1 LLDHRR
7 LVQRDLSAIGRADEE
22 VLERVH
28 RATIGLRKLHHHP
41 ELVAPS
47 RLAKRLGSVER
58 VTDLRAKIARRDAKA
73 PPFRGDLEVELGH
86 GPTEALA
93 DVLDARVE
101 GERIGEVRRS
111 VPQRLDVRV
120 SKLDVDLGRAARADE
135 VVEEERLEIGD
146 LADVLS
152 PGVREHLARELAL
165 ALRDEDDAHLGL
177 VRGILRDR
185 REETDVDLSS
195 GADLLER
202 PLRGFLDLE
211 RDLANARDRR
221 SRR

>member
-1 LLDHRR
+1 LRKLRARELSENAVRVRDARDDVRGDVDHASAVDAIDSDGRLRLLDHRR

-28 RATIGLRKLHHHP
+28 RATIGLRKLYHHP

-93 DVLDARVE
+93 DILDARVE
-101 GERIGEVRRS
+101 GERVGEVRCS

-135 VVEEERLEIGD
+135 VV
-146 LADVLS
+146 
-152 PGVREHLARELAL
+152 
-165 ALRDEDDAHLGL
+165 
-177 VRGILRDR
+177 
-185 REETDVDLSS
+185 
-195 GADLLER
+195 
-202 PLRGFLDLE
+202 
-211 RDLANARDRR
+211 
-221 SRR
+221 